1 MKKNLIIIFLF
12 FLTSCGYAPMY
23 SSENNTNF
31 KISIIENNGDRD
43 INNLINQN
51 LKRYSNENSND
62 NLDIK
67 INSVYG
73 KNSIAKDTT
82 GNTTDYE
89 IKISTI
95 FQIKTDNIEKEI
107 IISENFTFK
116 SLSSNFE
123 ELEYEKTVKENMV
136 RNIIQK
142 FILQLSRLK

>member
-1 MKKNLIIIFLF
+1 
-12 FLTSCGYAPMY
+12 MY

-31 KISIIENNGDRD
+31 RITIIENNGDRD
-43 INNLINQN
+43 INNLIDLK
-51 LKRYSNENSND
+51 LKRYSNENSKN
-62 NLDIK
+62 NLKLK
-67 INSVYG
+67 INSAYK

-95 FQIKTDNIEKEI
+95 FQIETNGIEKQI
-107 IISENFTFK
+107 ILSENFTFK

-123 ELEYEKTVKENMV
+123 ELEYEKTVKDNMV

-142 FILQLSRLK
+142 FILQLSKLK